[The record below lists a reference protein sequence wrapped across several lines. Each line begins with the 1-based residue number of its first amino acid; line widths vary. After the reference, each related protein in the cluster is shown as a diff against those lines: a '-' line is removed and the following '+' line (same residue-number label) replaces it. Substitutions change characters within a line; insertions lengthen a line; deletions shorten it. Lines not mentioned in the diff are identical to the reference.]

1 MSEDIKNLVEQLSS
15 ALGDALRESEKV
27 RSVLR
32 KIEES
37 GADMNITLAIVLGV
51 HGQVPPTHCRWR
63 FDSDSSPTHE
73 VETRVQVELRPGQ
86 GVEKHGVGIGSPPNL
101 ERIVIARP
109 DTREEKG
116 QGQNTTHPSP
126 SEEG

>member
-51 HGQVPPTHCRWR
+51 HGQNTEIHKIVYGKDRQQGFRAAQRRVSAFDKR
-63 FDSDSSPTHE
+63 F
-73 VETRVQVELRPGQ
+73 LRA
-86 GVEKHGVGIGSPPNL
+86 L
-101 ERIVIARP
+101 RIQLP
-109 DTREEKG
+109 E
-116 QGQNTTHPSP
+116 
-126 SEEG
+126 